1 MGFAAF
7 VWDNNYFGNGS
18 DKFGIFN
25 RWNNMSVDAPFFLNG
40 IQEAIFSLIERDNIF
55 VVGDVK
61 QSIYGFRGSDSD
73 IFLNGL
79 KNHEADGKTTVNLS
93 VNFRSTKGVLSCVN
107 NVFGDI
113 MPNFMVGCLFWRR
126 TIV

>member
-1 MGFAAF
+1 MVF
-7 VWDNNYFGNGS
+7 VDEYQ
-18 DKFGIFN
+18 DT
-25 RWNNMSVDAPFFLNG
+25 NG

-113 MPNFMVGCLFWRR
+113 MTNESFGNRLRR
-126 TIV
+126 RAYALRRAVRRLYGKCGYMSIIA